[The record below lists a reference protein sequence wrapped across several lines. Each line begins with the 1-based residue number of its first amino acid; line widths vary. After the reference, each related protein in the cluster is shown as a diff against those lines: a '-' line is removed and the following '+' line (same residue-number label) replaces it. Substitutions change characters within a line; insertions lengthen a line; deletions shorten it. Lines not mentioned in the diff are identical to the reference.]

1 MINGI
6 ENNRNYIKVKK
17 TKKAFKGLSEK
28 LTVKDL
34 SRLQTIYIPP
44 AYKTLYLNKNP
55 TNKVQL
61 IAKDIK
67 GRNQY
72 FYNPEYTSKSDK
84 RKYKALQSLVAVA
97 EKIETDNKLQI
108 NRIFTTLSKTGK
120 IDDTDYIHIIIWL
133 LINNNFRIGNIK
145 YDKLYN
151 SSGITTL
158 KPSHF
163 KFNKGNKVCYI
174 SFIGKKGVENNAEIK
189 DNKIIK
195 ILHNLKMRYG
205 KHNNIDYIFSKGNG
219 SLIKSDDIT
228 NYFNNKFNAKITPKM
243 FRTYYAN
250 YHMLDYLQSVLDIK
264 NNSEYNSL
272 NSEKRKISYMKS
284 KISEYVAERL
294 HNTPSVCRN
303 KYINNKLLNKVITN
317 PHYYSGLGKN
327 DIGPK
332 LSIHQQLQRFIG

>member
-1 MINGI
+1 MDKQK
-6 ENNRNYIKVKK
+6 YFIKIKK
-17 TKKAFKGLSEK
+17 TKKNFNGINHK
-28 LTVKDL
+28 LTKKDID
-34 SRLQTIYIPP
+34 RLKNIYIPP
-44 AYKTLYLNKNP
+44 AYKTLYLSKNTNNKI
-55 TNKVQL
+55 QL
-61 IAKDIK
+61 IAEDNK

-72 FYNPEYTSKSDK
+72 FYNSDYTSKSDI
-84 RKYKALQSLVAVA
+84 RKYKALRSLVSIA
-97 EKIETDNKLQI
+97 EKIEYDNKLQI

-163 KFNKGNKVCYI
+163 KFNKTNKSCNI
-174 SFIGKKGVENNAEIK
+174 SFIGKKGVENNAEIT
-189 DNKIIK
+189 DNKIIT

-205 KHNNIDYIFSKGNG
+205 NHNNIDYIFAKGNG
-219 SLIKSDDIT
+219 SLIKSEDIT

-250 YHMLDYLQSVLDIK
+250 YHMLDYLQSELNLK
-264 NNSEYNSL
+264 NNIEYNSL
-272 NSEKRKISYMKS
+272 NTNKRKISYMKN

-294 HNTPSVCRN
+294 HNTPTVCRN
-303 KYINNKLLNKVITN
+303 KYINGKLLNKVITN

-327 DIGPK
+327 AIGPK
-332 LSIHQQLQRFIG
+332 LTIHQQLQRFIG